1 VLHDRLAI
9 LAALLLTLLASSQV
23 RADDEIVGPLRESIA
38 AAPLIVEGYA
48 QRPYTSWDGAD
59 RATIRTYTP
68 LKVTRVLKG
77 NLDASRIVL
86 RQPGGEIGGTS
97 APTSDAEFTEGEE
110 VIVFV
115 GSRDPGDE
123 SYDVSSGSRGKFV
136 VRHDASGRAV
146 LDVRLGADASAYTS
160 REKAPGALLAQ
171 VPVQLFEQLAMGGQF
186 ESVAEFES
194 VQRTPSR
201 SSSAPPSNNVSQPV
215 AAGSRDGRLPM
226 GGRVLLIATAV
237 LALLG
242 IAWLARRRPD

>member
-1 VLHDRLAI
+1 MLHDRLAI

-77 NLDASRIVL
+77 NLDASR
-86 RQPGGEIGGTS
+86 
-97 APTSDAEFTEGEE
+97 
-110 VIVFV
+110 IVFV